1 MRPMRILLVTHFF
14 PPYDH
19 IASAR
24 TGKTAKYLER
34 FGHDVRVIAAR
45 NPLTPFALMPVEI
58 PRDHVI
64 YTRWISAPFRLD
76 IALNK
81 LAQFL
86 AGTRSGERAGRADP
100 GLGNSD
106 DGRQLRRRVVGVGK
120 RIRDGLRAVCYF
132 PDAEIGWLPFAELA
146 GRKLLGRWRA
156 DVIVAS
162 SGPPTALLVANRL
175 ASRHGLPWVAE
186 FRDLWTD
193 NHLYPHPQWR
203 KPIERRLE
211 TTVVSRAAGLVTVSE
226 PLADRL
232 RRNYAAPVEVVYNGF
247 DPGDHGNGPTGPPDR
262 RLTMVY
268 TGWLYEQQDPTPLF
282 EAIKNLGPRAK
293 ELRLVFY
300 RSDHVRVHRLA
311 VRYGIDDLVE
321 TREGVSFMD
330 SLLAQRAADV
340 LLHLTWNDPL
350 ESGIFSGKLMQYF
363 GARRPILSVGDTANA
378 PARVIADRGLGVALA
393 RSSEI
398 AAMLG
403 NWLGEKRAGRAIPD
417 IPVGAAAEFS
427 RENQTRI
434 LERFLARI
442 VDAKMV
448 AKK

>member
-1 MRPMRILLVTHFF
+1 VRPMRILLVTHFF

-45 NPLTPFALMPVEI
+45 NPVTPFAVMPVEI
-58 PRDHVI
+58 PREHVI

-86 AGTRSGERAGRADP
+86 AGRRNRERVGTADP
-100 GLGNSD
+100 ASVDADN
-106 DGRQLRRRVVGVGK
+106 GRQLSRRVVGVGK
-120 RIRDGLRAVCYF
+120 RIRDGLRAVFYF
-132 PDAEIGWLPFAELA
+132 PDAEIGWFPFAELA
-146 GRKLLGRWRA
+146 GRRLLRRWRA

-162 SGPPTALLVANRL
+162 SGPPTALLIANSL

-203 KPIERRLE
+203 RRIERRLE
-211 TTVVSRAAGLVTVSE
+211 AAVVSRAAGLVTVSA

-247 DPGDHGNGPTGPPDR
+247 DPGDHGDGTTGPADR
-262 RLTMVY
+262 RLTIVY

-282 EAIKNLGPRAK
+282 EAIRNLGTGAK
-293 ELRLVFY
+293 DLRLVFY
-300 RSDHVRVHRLA
+300 RSDHLRVHRLA
-311 VRYGIDDLVE
+311 LKYGIDDLVE
-321 TREGVSFMD
+321 TREGVSFMG
-330 SLLAQRAADV
+330 SLRAQRAADV
-340 LLHLTWNDPL
+340 LLHLSWNDPL
-350 ESGIFSGKLMQYF
+350 ESGYFSGRLMQYF
-363 GARRPILSVGDTANA
+363 GARRPILSIGDSTNA

-393 RSSEI
+393 HSGEI
-398 AAMLG
+398 AGVLG
-403 NWLGEKRAGRAIPD
+403 HWLAEKRAGRAIPD
-417 IPVGAAAEFS
+417 IPVGAASEFS
-427 RENQTRI
+427 RENQTRV

-442 VDAKMV
+442 VDAKMI